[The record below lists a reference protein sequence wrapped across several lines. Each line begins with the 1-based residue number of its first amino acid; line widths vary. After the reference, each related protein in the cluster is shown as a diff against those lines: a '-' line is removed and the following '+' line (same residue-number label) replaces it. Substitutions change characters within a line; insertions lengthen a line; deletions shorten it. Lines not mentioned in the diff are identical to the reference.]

1 MTEERASNAAGLE
14 CVSVESGS
22 GALSFWPLDAE
33 IISIKTSDRL
43 SDGRMAGCIGF
54 NVLPLDDKPPATEGV
69 YIICRRLPSGS
80 FEALISA
87 TSLDLSRR
95 EWVSNPSWQAL
106 RDAGASH
113 VHYFDEPS
121 QQVRVEIVDALR
133 SQFQHAGHCL
143 SLELSDSAF

>member
-1 MTEERASNAAGLE
+1 MTLERTSHAVDPERG
-14 CVSVESGS
+14 SVESGS
-22 GALSFWPLDAE
+22 VALCFWPLDAE

-54 NVLPLDDKPPATEGV
+54 NVMPLDEKPPASEGV

-87 TSLDLSRR
+87 TSLDLSQC
-95 EWVSNPSWQAL
+95 EWIMNPTWQAL

-113 VHYFDEPS
+113 VHYFVEPS

-143 SLELSDSAF
+143 SFE

>member
-1 MTEERASNAAGLE
+1 MTEERASNAADLE

-22 GALSFWPLDAE
+22 VALCFWPLDAE

-43 SDGRMAGCIGF
+43 SDGPMAGCIGF
-54 NVLPLDDKPPATEGV
+54 NVMPLDEKPPASEGV

-80 FEALISA
+80 FEALVSA
-87 TSLDLSRR
+87 TSLDLSQR
-95 EWVSNPSWQAL
+95 EWVSNPAWQAL
-106 RDAGASH
+106 LNAGASH
-113 VHYFDEPS
+113 VHYFVEPS

-143 SLELSDSAF
+143 SLE

>member
-1 MTEERASNAAGLE
+1 LTEERASNAAGLE

-106 RDAGASH
+106 RDTGASH
-113 VHYFDEPS
+113 VHYFVEPS

-143 SLELSDSAF
+143 SLE